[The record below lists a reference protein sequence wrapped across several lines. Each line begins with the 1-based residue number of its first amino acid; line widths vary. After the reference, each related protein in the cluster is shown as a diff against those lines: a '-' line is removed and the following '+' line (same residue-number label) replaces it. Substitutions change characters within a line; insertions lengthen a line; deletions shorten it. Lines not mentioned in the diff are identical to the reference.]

1 MEFRQLLKI
10 RRSVRKFKDTPVPR
24 ELLDEVIAHA
34 TLAPN
39 AGNRQPWTFIVIQD
53 PALMKQLSDDSK
65 ASILDDI
72 KADPGSSLKV
82 YESHM
87 KNPDFNVFYNAP
99 CLIYIAGRADIP
111 TIAKDC
117 ALAASYLMLSAASQ
131 GLGSCW
137 IELGRFIRDP
147 DLIRGIR
154 LPEGAEIH
162 APLVLGY
169 PAIIPTIP
177 KRNPPDIINISW
189 KRNQHGDL
197 QRTH

>member
-1 MEFRQLLKI
+1 MEFSQLLKI
-10 RRSVRKFKDTPVPR
+10 RRSVRKFKDTSVPR
-24 ELLDEVIAHA
+24 ELLDDMIAHA

-65 ASILDDI
+65 ASILADI

-111 TIAKDC
+111 TMAKDC
-117 ALAASYLMLSAASQ
+117 ALAASYLMLSAASR

-147 DLIRGIR
+147 DLIRTIR

-162 APLVLGY
+162 APLVVGY
-169 PAIIPTIP
+169 PATIPAIP
-177 KRNPPDIINISW
+177 KRNQPVIVNIPRE
-189 KRNQHGDL
+189 KGEH
-197 QRTH
+197 

>member
-1 MEFRQLLKI
+1 MEFMQLLEE
-10 RRSVRKFKDTPVPR
+10 RRSVRKFKDTPVSR
-24 ELLDEVIAHA
+24 ELLHEIIAHA

-53 PALMKQLSDDSK
+53 PMLMKKLSDDSK
-65 ASILDDI
+65 ASVLADI

-111 TIAKDC
+111 TMAKDC
-117 ALAASYLMLSAASQ
+117 ALAASYLMLSAASR

-147 DLIRGIR
+147 DLIRDIR

-162 APLVLGY
+162 VPLVVGY
-169 PAIIPTIP
+169 PAIIPAIP
-177 KRNPPDIINISW
+177 KRNPPDIVNITRE
-189 KRNQHGDL
+189 KNEH
-197 QRTH
+197 